1 MTKTI
6 RHRLASG
13 VLALMVGAACAG
25 GGDTVVSGIGN
36 SGNLIN
42 SPLSEQVARILVKSN
57 QAPRIGDE
65 ELRTVFGAIR
75 QRALDG
81 ELEAAMVLFRVASL
95 QHEQN
100 D

>member
-1 MTKTI
+1 MNKTT
-6 RHRLASG
+6 RQRLASG
-13 VLALMVGAACAG
+13 VLAVLAGAGCAG

-42 SPLSEQVARILVKSN
+42 SPLSEQVAQILVKSDR
-57 QAPRIGDE
+57 APRISDE

-81 ELEAAMVLFRVASL
+81 ELDAAMVLFRVASL
-95 QHEQN
+95 QH
-100 D
+100 DSDD